1 MFGVVDELRTRLQ
14 IIDERQESNEKLM
27 EKTQNEVKEL
37 RIVMETTCNNVAELQ
52 TIVHETQELVIKCM
66 NSLKQTFNQLK
77 QVCNHMNENIEDIE
91 PGFTP
96 WVWKILPNKKDET
109 N

>member
-1 MFGVVDELRTRLQ
+1 MMFGVIDELRTRLQ
-14 IIDERQESNEKLM
+14 TIDERQENNEK
-27 EKTQNEVKEL
+27 EVKEL
-37 RIVMETTCNNVAELQ
+37 RKVMETTCNNVAELQ

-66 NSLKQTFNQLK
+66 KSLKQTFNQLK

-96 WVWKILPNKKDET
+96 WV
-109 N
+109 